1 MREQLRLGSLLLVP
15 KLTPKLEGAPPPLA
29 PYSVVTEAHGLV
41 FVSGQIAIHPK
52 TGETPDMVTDQAELI
67 LQNIGNILEEL
78 GLSYSDIV
86 KTTVF
91 LTDIRDFG
99 AVNIVYGSFF
109 DDEPPARSA
118 VGVAALPLPGLK
130 IEIEAIAAR

>member
-1 MREQLRLGSLLLVP
+1 MPKEAP
-15 KLTPKLEGAPPPLA
+15 KLQGAPPPLA
-29 PYSVVTEAHGLV
+29 PYSVVTEAQGLV
-41 FVSGQIAIHPK
+41 FISGQVAIDPQ
-52 TGETPDMVTDQAELI
+52 TGETPETVTDQADLI
-67 LQNIGNILEEL
+67 LRNIGNILGEL
-78 GLSYSDIV
+78 GLDYSDVV

-99 AVNIVYGSFF
+99 AVNGVYGGFF
-109 DDEPPARSA
+109 DAPPPARSA

>member
-1 MREQLRLGSLLLVP
+1 MP
-15 KLTPKLEGAPPPLA
+15 KLAPKLEGAPPPLA
-29 PYSVVTEAHGLV
+29 PYSVVTEAQGLV
-41 FVSGQIAIHPK
+41 FVSGQVAIDPK
-52 TGETPDMVTDQAELI
+52 TGETPDEVTDQTDLI
-67 LQNIGNILEEL
+67 LRNIGSILAEL

-91 LTDIRDFG
+91 LSDIRDFG
-99 AVNIVYGSFF
+99 AVNVVYGGFF

-118 VGVAALPLPGLK
+118 VGVADLPLPRFK